1 MEPHFNSG
9 IRNIRSYAV
18 KTGDKTKTGSEGFEP
33 STWRLGGVRA
43 VHSALVSEEEAICA
57 TSPPSW
63 VNYVRFKHSR
73 ASI

>member
-33 STWRLGGVRA
+33 YYYRGSSNSYMTAKDLEIDA
-43 VHSALVSEEEAICA
+43 EK
-57 TSPPSW
+57 
-63 VNYVRFKHSR
+63 Y
-73 ASI
+73 